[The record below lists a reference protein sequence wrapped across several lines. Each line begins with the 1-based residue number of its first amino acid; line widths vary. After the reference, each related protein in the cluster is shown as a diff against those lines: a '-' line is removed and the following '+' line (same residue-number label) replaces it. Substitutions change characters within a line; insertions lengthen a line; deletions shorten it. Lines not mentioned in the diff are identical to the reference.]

1 MNNTIDITE
10 DFGTLYH
17 PKSALVFYERNT
29 LDKDVYVEHFDMD
42 RNGTPI
48 NAHPLTEREA
58 EALAKALT
66 TEKQK
71 QSAFLKPVGILPT
84 TILHINPSRDKGAVL
99 WYTKSQKRPLYFIDG
114 LGIPSGTA
122 YIPPMVWQADKNSL
136 RVFALLNN
144 RRPTEKTLLYYA
156 PFFNIY
162 EDGRVC
168 MGSVS
173 IDIKN
178 SASVKEFTR
187 AWEDYFFNSYFSH
200 LMGEN
205 SPVEGNCVTL
215 WKDLVTSDRT
225 FPTALL
231 KSSNKTLKNL
241 LS

>member
-1 MNNTIDITE
+1 MSNVMDLTQ

-17 PKSALVFYERNT
+17 PKSALVFYESKG
-29 LDKDVYVEHFDMD
+29 LDKEVYVEHFDMD

-58 EALAKALT
+58 GALAKALM

-71 QSAFLKPVGILPT
+71 QTAFLKSGGILPT
-84 TILHINPSRDKGAVL
+84 NILQINPNRHKGAVI
-99 WYTKSQKRPLYFIDG
+99 WYTKSQNRPLYFIDG
-114 LGIPSGTA
+114 LGIPSGQGVV
-122 YIPPMVWQADKNSL
+122 PPMVWQATKNSL
-136 RVFALLNN
+136 RVFALLSN
-144 RRPTEKTLLYYA
+144 RRPTEKTILYYA

-173 IDIKN
+173 IEIKE
-178 SASVKEFTR
+178 SACVEEFTK

-200 LMGEN
+200 LIGDN
-205 SPVEGNCVTL
+205 SPVKGNCVTL
-215 WKDLVTSDRT
+215 WKDLVTSGRT

-231 KSSNKTLKNL
+231 KSRNKTLKNL

>member
-1 MNNTIDITE
+1 MNNVMDITQ

-17 PKSALVFYERNT
+17 PKSALVFYESNT
-29 LDKDVYVEHFDMD
+29 LDKDVYIEHFEMD
-42 RNGTPI
+42 KNGTPI

-58 EALAKALT
+58 GVLAKALL

-71 QSAFLKPVGILPT
+71 QSAFLKSGGILPIN
-84 TILHINPSRDKGAVL
+84 ILHINPSRDKGAVL
-99 WYTKSQKRPLYFIDG
+99 WYTKSQKRPLYFIEG
-114 LGIPSGTA
+114 LGIPSGQGFVPA
-122 YIPPMVWQADKNSL
+122 MVWQATKNSL
-136 RVFALLNN
+136 RVFAVLSN
-144 RRPTEKTLLYYA
+144 RRPTEKTPLYYA

-173 IDIKN
+173 IDINN
-178 SASVKEFTR
+178 SASVEEFTK

-205 SPVEGNCVTL
+205 SPVKGNCVTL

-231 KSSNKTLKNL
+231 KNSNKTLKNL

>member
-1 MNNTIDITE
+1 MNNAVDITE
-10 DFGTLYH
+10 VFGTLYH
-17 PKSALVFYERNT
+17 PKSALVFYESKG
-29 LDKDVYVEHFDMD
+29 LDKDVYIEHFDMD
-42 RNGTPI
+42 KNGTPI

-58 EALAKALT
+58 GALAKALL

-84 TILHINPSRDKGAVL
+84 TILHINPSRDKGAVI
-99 WYTKSQKRPLYFIDG
+99 WYTKSQKRPLYFIEG
-114 LGIPSGTA
+114 LGIPSGQGFV
-122 YIPPMVWQADKNSL
+122 PPMVWQASKNSL
-136 RVFALLNN
+136 RVFAVLSN
-144 RRPTEKTLLYYA
+144 RRPTEKTTLYYA

-178 SASVKEFTR
+178 SASVEEFTR

-205 SPVEGNCVTL
+205 SPVKGNCVSL
-215 WKDLVTSDRT
+215 WKDLTAT
-225 FPTALL
+225 GKAFPTAVL
-231 KSSNKTLKNL
+231 KKNNKTLKNL